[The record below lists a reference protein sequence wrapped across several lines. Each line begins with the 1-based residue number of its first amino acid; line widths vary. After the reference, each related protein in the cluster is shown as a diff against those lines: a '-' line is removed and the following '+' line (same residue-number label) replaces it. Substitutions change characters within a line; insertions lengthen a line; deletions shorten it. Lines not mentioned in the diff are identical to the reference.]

1 MNLVKCTGT
10 LTIMGILISF
20 NVTLLTT
27 VYRNIEMI
35 DWHWQSINHSSYLIY
50 FWYNFFDSANE
61 TNVYKIKLRRLYWP
75 LFIVVLQ
82 AVNELPSQHWTER
95 AKIVWWY
102 CTPLKIRLPDKF
114 QRASFPCTLGK
125 HCLGNFLVQ
134 CCLRR
139 IWTKYFNIPMQC
151 CPSMVDTTLY
161 GLFSP

>member
-1 MNLVKCTGT
+1 MFICHPIRKLLV
-10 LTIMGILISF
+10 
-20 NVTLLTT
+20 
-27 VYRNIEMI
+27 
-35 DWHWQSINHSSYLIY
+35 SINHSSYLIY

-61 TNVYKIKLRRLYWP
+61 TNAYKIKLRRLYWP

-114 QRASFPCTLGK
+114 QRASFPCALGK
-125 HCLGNFLVQ
+125 HCLSNFLVQ

-139 IWTKYFNIPMQC
+139 IWTKLTKQYSYAMLSQHGRYNIVWVIFPIKL
-151 CPSMVDTTLY
+151 V
-161 GLFSP
+161 F